1 MTKFLFIGSLLAFS
15 TLATACSDK
24 EQAERLKDKA
34 VDTVVLQGERQAELE
49 KRKNR
54 AEQKGNGLDSFKPD
68 VVVQPQ
74 QKDKKSNNGLDSFK
88 PN

>member
-24 EQAERLKDKA
+24 DQAEKLKEKSA
-34 VDTVVLQGERQAELE
+34 DTVVMQDERQAELE
-49 KRKNR
+49 KRKKR
-54 AEQKGNGLDSFKPD
+54 AEQKGNGLDSFNSTE
-68 VVVQPQ
+68 VVQPE
-74 QKDKKSNNGLDSFK
+74 QKNKKSNNGLDSFK